1 MKKGKDGFY
10 CKYIKRLLDVTLSA
24 LALVLLSPVLL
35 LVALVIRLKLG
46 APVLFCQQ
54 RIGRDGKPFRMYKF
68 RSMSDDRDEKGELLP
83 DAQRISRFGALLRAS
98 SVDELPAFLNVLKGD
113 MGIIGPR
120 PLPVE
125 YQPYFTPQEQ
135 ARHSVR
141 GGISGLA
148 QVNGR
153 NALQWEQRFA
163 YDLEY
168 VNKVSFSMDV
178 KIAFQTVGK
187 VFRRSDIGLRGVT
200 GPEDFNVYRMRQWEG
215 VK

>member
-113 MGIIGPR
+113 RGIIGTTKKNID
-120 PLPVE
+120 
-125 YQPYFTPQEQ
+125 FS
-135 ARHSVR
+135 SV
-141 GGISGLA
+141 
-148 QVNGR
+148 
-153 NALQWEQRFA
+153 
-163 YDLEY
+163 
-168 VNKVSFSMDV
+168 
-178 KIAFQTVGK
+178 
-187 VFRRSDIGLRGVT
+187 VT
-200 GPEDFNVYRMRQWEG
+200 A
-215 VK
+215 